1 MLKADI
7 STVIMSYHPAFSSFR
22 SGSGANSSTQSG
34 TLSHSSNISDP
45 STPPSSYEALFLQH
59 LQQVQSNSND
69 YDLVLQNDKNCN
81 SINKQDDMDLIQ
93 PNEKNSNPLPA
104 SVKGAPSHLRQA
116 IRKQQNSQV

>member
-7 STVIMSYHPAFSSFR
+7 SSIIMPYHPTFTSFR
-22 SGSGANSSTQSG
+22 PGSGANSSTQSG
-34 TLSHSSNISDP
+34 TISHSSNVSDP
-45 STPPSSYEALFLQH
+45 STPPSSYDALFLQH

-69 YDLVLQNDKNCN
+69 YELVLQNDNDSNC
-81 SINKQDDMDLIQ
+81 INKQDAMDLIQ
-93 PNEKNSNPLPA
+93 PNQKNSNPIPA